1 MPKSEV
7 DIKPRSRDVTDG
19 LEKAAARGML
29 RAVGMGDDDFAKP
42 QIGVASSWN
51 EITPCNLSL
60 DRLAKAAKDGV
71 FAAGGYPMEFG
82 TISVSDGISM
92 GHEGMHFSLVS
103 REVIADSVETVM
115 QAERLD
121 GSVLLAGCD
130 KSLPGMLMAAARLDL
145 ASVFLYAGSI
155 LPGRAKL
162 SDGSER
168 DVTIIDAFEAVGACS
183 RGLMPRE
190 DVDAIE
196 RAICPGEGACGGM
209 FTANT
214 MASAAEALGMSLPG
228 SAAPPATDRRRDG
241 YARRSGMAV
250 VELLRHGITARDI
263 MTKEAFENAIAVVM
277 AFGGST
283 NAVLHLL
290 AIAYEANV
298 KLTLAD
304 FTRVGAKVPH
314 LADVK
319 PFGKHV
325 MFDVDRIG
333 GVPVIMKSLLDAGLL
348 HGDCLTVT
356 GETVAEN
363 LRHIAPPDPDGKVLR
378 ALDNPIH
385 PTGGITIL
393 HGSLAPEGAVV
404 KSAGFDSDVFE
415 GTARVFERERA
426 ALDALEDGTIQAGD
440 VVVIRYEGPKGG
452 PGMREMLAITGAIK
466 GAGLGKD
473 VLLITDG
480 RFSGGTTGLCVG
492 HIAPEA
498 VDAGPIAFLRDGDKI
513 RLDVP
518 NATLDVL
525 VDPAEF
531 ASRQD
536 GFHAATAALHHRCA
550 GQVRQAG
557 RLGSARRRLHLTLL
571 ARACAKCH
579 APRRVVPRKRGCPQ
593 AARTFAPRLT
603 RCRTARRAP
612 AGTPRD
618 DSSPARS
625 ALKDCARNPL
635 WHRGSATPR
644 AGRPGWP
651 PRAHRAPRCTARPAR
666 TGNAFRSH
674 PPSAGCGGR
683 ASRRPRGHR
692 ESPPARRSARLRR
705 RRRAAR
711 PSTAGRTG
719 SPHAAPR
726 TRCTP

>member
-1 MPKSEV
+1 MPQTTDEAASV
-7 DIKPRSRDVTDG
+7 STVADIKPRSRDVTDG

-29 RAVGMGDDDFAKP
+29 RAVGMDDEDFAKP

-60 DRLAKAAKDGV
+60 DRLANAVKEGV
-71 FAAGGYPMEFG
+71 FSAGGYPLEFG

-103 REVIADSVETVM
+103 REVIADSVEVVM

-145 ASVFLYAGSI
+145 AAVFLYSGSI

-183 RGLMPRE
+183 RGLMSRA

-209 FTANT
+209 YTANT

-241 YARRSGMAV
+241 FARRSGQAV
-250 VELLRHGITARDI
+250 VELLRRGITARDI
-263 MTKEAFENAIAVVM
+263 LTKEAFENAIAVVM

-290 AIAYEANV
+290 AIAHEANV
-298 KLTLAD
+298 ALSLQD
-304 FTRVGAKVPH
+304 FSRIGSGVPH

-319 PFGKHV
+319 PFGRHV
-325 MFDVDRIG
+325 MSDVDHIG
-333 GVPVIMKSLLDAGLL
+333 GVPVVMKALLDAGLL

-356 GETVAEN
+356 GHTMAEN
-363 LRHIAPPDPDGKVLR
+363 LAAITPPDPDGKVLR
-378 ALDNPIH
+378 ALANPIH
-385 PTGGITIL
+385 PSGGITIL

-404 KSAGFDSDVFE
+404 KTAGFDSDVFE
-415 GTARVFERERA
+415 GTARVFDGERA
-426 ALDALEDGTIQAGD
+426 ALDALEDGTITVGD
-440 VVVIRYEGPKGG
+440 AVVIRYEGPKGG

-473 VLLITDG
+473 VLLLTDG

-498 VDAGPIAFLRDGDKI
+498 VDGGPIALLRNGDRI
-513 RLDVP
+513 RLDV
-518 NATLDVL
+518 AGRVLDVL
-525 VDPAEF
+525 ADPAEF
-531 ASRQD
+531 ASRQQD
-536 GFHAATAALHHRCA
+536 F
-550 GQVRQAG
+550 
-557 RLGSARRRLHLTLL
+557 
-571 ARACAKCH
+571 
-579 APRRVVPRKRGCPQ
+579 
-593 AARTFAPRLT
+593 
-603 RCRTARRAP
+603 
-612 AGTPRD
+612 
-618 DSSPARS
+618 SP
-625 ALKDCARNPL
+625 P
-635 WHRGSATPR
+635 
-644 AGRPGWP
+644 P
-651 PRAHRAPRCTARPAR
+651 PRYT
-666 TGNAFRSH
+666 TGVLSKYVKLVS
-674 PPSAGCGGR
+674 SAAVGAVCG
-683 ASRRPRGHR
+683 
-692 ESPPARRSARLRR
+692 
-705 RRRAAR
+705 
-711 PSTAGRTG
+711 
-719 SPHAAPR
+719 
-726 TRCTP
+726 